1 MVHDYN
7 GSSYVSHSKLLIFA
21 QGMEYP
27 STPSSLKMY
36 MILHVTWKWQM
47 MAMLISH
54 SVTTSETI
62 YVHLW
67 IPKIQRRPPPPTA
80 LTFYATDATCHGRWN
95 FEVVP
100 ARDTVYK
107 CQIFLYSFDRN
118 YPYLVCCSCHVC
130 HISSYANATPR
141 PRDDCAARGKPGI
154 RWSR

>member
-1 MVHDYN
+1 MARLMYLIQNYWYLPREWSIHLPHHPSKHTWYYMSHEN
-7 GSSYVSHSKLLIFA
+7 G
-21 QGMEYP
+21 
-27 STPSSLKMY
+27 
-36 MILHVTWKWQM
+36 KWWQC
-47 MAMLISH
+47 S
-54 SVTTSETI
+54 SVTVLRLLKR

-80 LTFYATDATCHGRWN
+80 LTFYATDATCHRRWN
-95 FEVVP
+95 FKVVP

-107 CQIFLYSFDRN
+107 CQIFPYSFDWT